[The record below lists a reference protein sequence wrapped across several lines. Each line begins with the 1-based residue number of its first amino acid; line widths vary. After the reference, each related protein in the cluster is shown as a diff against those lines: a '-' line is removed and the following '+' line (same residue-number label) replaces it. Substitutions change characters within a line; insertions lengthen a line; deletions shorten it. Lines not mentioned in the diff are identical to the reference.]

1 MIMPQRTGHVRA
13 RDGHIWRVDI
23 ITGPWV
29 ATRFTPNLVISQ
41 EVVGSD
47 ELVHQ
52 QITRWLA
59 RT

>member
-1 MIMPQRTGHVRA
+1 MIMPHRTGHVRA

-52 QITRWLA
+52 QITRW
-59 RT
+59 